1 MGPPTGIHRPDRA
14 ALRIGRDPTNEIV
27 VDDLLASRHHAEIRP
42 DAAGRWVITDL
53 GSHNGTHVNGR
64 AVRQAV
70 LSELD
75 VVGIGQAMFRVSGG
89 TLEQYAPSGDV
100 SIEAAGL
107 TVRSPTGTVLLDRV
121 GFTLHDRTF
130 LAVVGPSG
138 AGKST
143 LINAITGFRP
153 ATEGTVRYN
162 GRDLYAE
169 YDELRRRIGLVPQ
182 DDVVHTQL
190 TVRQALGFAAEL
202 RFPPD
207 VSRADRTSRVDEVMA
222 ELGLT
227 HRADV
232 VVGALSGGQRK
243 RVSVALE
250 LLTRPSLLVLDEPTS
265 GLDPGYERTLM
276 DLLRS
281 LADGG
286 RTVIVV
292 THSVQ
297 SLMLCDRVLFLAPG
311 GHTAYF
317 GPPQLA
323 LGVLRAG
330 GLPAG
335 VPGSERRG

>member
-1 MGPPTGIHRPDRA
+1 MWSSTTRSCPGATPSSGAGPTGWTLHDLGSRNGTFVAGHRVDALALAGLVTVHLGDPGTGPTCTLAVDGAGAAQAPRRGMGGARSTRAGVGPPTGIHRPDRA
-14 ALRIGRDPTNEIV
+14 VLRIGRDPANEIV

-42 DAAGRWVITDL
+42 DADGRWVITDL

-75 VVGIGQAMFRVSGG
+75 VVGIGQAMFRVTGD

-153 ATEGTVRYN
+153 ATEGNVRYN

-207 VSRADRTSRVDEVMA
+207 VSRADRV
-222 ELGLT
+222 
-227 HRADV
+227 
-232 VVGALSGGQRK
+232 
-243 RVSVALE
+243 
-250 LLTRPSLLVLDEPTS
+250 EP
-265 GLDPGYERTLM
+265 
-276 DLLRS
+276 
-281 LADGG
+281 GG
-286 RTVIVV
+286 RGDGRARS
-292 THSVQ
+292 HPSRR
-297 SLMLCDRVLFLAPG
+297 CGDR
-311 GHTAYF
+311 HRS
-317 GPPQLA
+317 
-323 LGVLRAG
+323 RA
-330 GLPAG
+330 ASAS
-335 VPGSERRG
+335 GSASRSSC